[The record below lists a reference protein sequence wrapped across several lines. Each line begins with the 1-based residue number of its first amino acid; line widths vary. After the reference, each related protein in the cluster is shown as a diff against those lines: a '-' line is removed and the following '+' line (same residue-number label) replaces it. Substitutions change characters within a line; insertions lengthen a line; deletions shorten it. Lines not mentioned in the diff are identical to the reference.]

1 MQGAYGRISLVNGD
15 LFSERFFH
23 NMAMEVNE
31 LMRTMPALEVHEI
44 ARQFALPADKVVAC
58 LEQHLG
64 TVIQGMCTLQY

>member
-1 MQGAYGRISLVNGD
+1 
-15 LFSERFFH
+15 
-23 NMAMEVNE
+23 MAMEVNE